1 MSSKH
6 RLTRSFRTLSALVY
20 LVSSFLLT
28 AKALKIVHVTPAV
41 FTVALPIYIFIS
53 LYSFYLFILKRM
65 ALSCMIVIL
74 CLFPIST
81 FIFIEHTRWLYPW
94 LEVTLFV
101 TPASSIT
108 MTLVICF
115 SYHLCHSPST
125 ARYLCR
131 HLFCCHPVLP

>member
-81 FIFIEHTRWLYPW
+81 FIFQYHYVSVACLFNCKQPFLFLFFDLPW
-94 LEVTLFV
+94 NKQVSWNLGIFGTFHFRTSLSIFV
-101 TPASSIT
+101 H
-108 MTLVICF
+108 F
-115 SYHLCHSPST
+115 KD
-125 ARYLCR
+125 
-131 HLFCCHPVLP
+131 